1 MAHAKYARPS
11 QYISRRAGLLCGN
24 MQQGERTWRLCNFH
38 SAAWSGKEFDLT
50 AGTVRFWVKKLAH
63 PKFYFGVSRDEKCF
77 DLMCI
82 SRKVSESLLR
92 YGNPEL
98 LSWCHR
104 NIWCRC
110 LWQDVSLF
118 LESLEFFMTYV
129 NLCLTKICLFIVKI
143 LSQSCNFW
151 CAQKNVKNG
160 DLEFSNHKNNA
171 YPLLS
176 KVFANI

>member
-1 MAHAKYARPS
+1 MYA
-11 QYISRRAGLLCGN
+11 QKHW
-24 MQQGERTWRLCNFH
+24 T
-38 SAAWSGKEFDLT
+38 
-50 AGTVRFWVKKLAH
+50 GTVRFWVKKLAH

-98 LSWCHR
+98 LSWCQR

-110 LWQDVSLF
+110 LWRDLSPF
-118 LESLEFFMTYV
+118 LESLEFFMTYA
-129 NLCLTKICLFIVKI
+129 NLCLTKICLLIVKV

-151 CAQKNVKNG
+151 CARNNDKNG

-176 KVFANI
+176 RVFANNLCPYNFLKFFRVPMHFIA

>member
-1 MAHAKYARPS
+1 MLICE
-11 QYISRRAGLLCGN
+11 QYRMGYSCLIAIPKHLIDFCGVWLGRLDEEISWCSMNGTPN
-24 MQQGERTWRLCNFH
+24 
-38 SAAWSGKEFDLT
+38 
-50 AGTVRFWVKKLAH
+50 TVRFWVKKLAH

-110 LWQDVSLF
+110 LWQDVSPF

-160 DLEFSNHKNNA
+160 DLEFSNHKNIA

-176 KVFANI
+176 KVFANIWCL